1 MTALLPSASEL
12 AAAITRTAREDAASL
27 PLLTD
32 QLTEAMLRACA
43 GLSYRAARP
52 LVGAA
57 GQEVRQDFELSVDI
71 GAAGPLREL
80 AAALT
85 RLTGAAR
92 VLLPDDP
99 VPEGL
104 VFNDLIVQ
112 RYAGGSAGITPHRDH
127 VRYRGLVVLVTL
139 LGRSELLL
147 CDDRAGGNARAF
159 PMAPG
164 VATLMAAPGFAGEN
178 RRPFH
183 CVAPLREPRVSLG
196 LRYDTRPGT

>member
-1 MTALLPSASEL
+1 MIALLPSTKEL
-12 AAAITRTAREDAASL
+12 ATAIAQTAREEAASL
-27 PLLTD
+27 PLLDCEGTA
-32 QLTEAMLRACA
+32 LLLSACA

-71 GAAGPLREL
+71 GRDDPLREF

-85 RLTGAAR
+85 GLTAAAR
-92 VLLPDDP
+92 ALLANDP
-99 VPEGL
+99 LVEGL

-112 RYAGGSAGITPHRDH
+112 RYAAGSAGITPHRDH

-139 LGRSELLL
+139 LGCSELLL
-147 CDDRAGGNARAF
+147 CDDRAGSNPRAF

-164 VATLMAAPGFAGEN
+164 VATLMVAPGFAGES

-183 CVAPLREPRVSLG
+183 CVATLREPRVSLG